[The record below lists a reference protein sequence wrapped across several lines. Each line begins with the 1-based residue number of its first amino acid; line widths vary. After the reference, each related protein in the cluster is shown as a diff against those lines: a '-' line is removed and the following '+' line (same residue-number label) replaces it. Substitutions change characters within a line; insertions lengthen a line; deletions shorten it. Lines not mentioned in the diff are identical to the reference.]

1 MITSK
6 WLTRREAAEFVSQ
19 ELGLPL
25 APATLAKLAT
35 VGGAS

>member
-1 MITSK
+1 MIISNS
-6 WLTRREAAEFVSQ
+6 LPRREAAEFVSK
-19 ELGLPL
+19 ERGKPR